1 MIKAKKK
8 KALKVV
14 KPKSNAPSKPKGKE
28 LKTKTLGTLFYGN
41 DIEKNII
48 LKTDNLNNAI
58 TGIYK
63 TYLPE
68 LSQAISKYLKANK
81 KMKLDMLEI
90 RKYIYKL
97 VAYKTVSKS
106 GEITKNQSFEN
117 NVTRAI
123 QISLLIENKKSGVMF
138 NKDNELIAKS
148 KNVYPELS
156 TFSPTGKKLK
166 ATKNTSSELVSL
178 PIARMSELFKSDV
191 LGQKTNNSKKQSTP
205 KNNKSK
211 TITSDIVVS
220 LMIKHLQNLNS
231 LPKEKLFDAIK
242 GQKQKDLLQVAKGIL
257 RLVAK
262 KSVLEVSE
270 NGKVVNKASE
280 ILFSATFETENKWAV
295 KHLDTAIKNY
305 ALEPVIKTGTSK

>member
-1 MIKAKKK
+1 MSKAKKK
-8 KALKVV
+8 NALKVV

-68 LSQAISKYLKANK
+68 LAQAISKYLKANK
-81 KMKLDMLEI
+81 KVKLDMLEI

-138 NKDNELIAKS
+138 NKDNALIAKS
-148 KNVYPELS
+148 KNVYPELN

-211 TITSDIVVS
+211 TITTDTVVS

-231 LPKEKLFDAIK
+231 LPKDKLFDAIK

-270 NGKVVNKASE
+270 GGKVINKASE
-280 ILFSATFETENKWAV
+280 VLFSATFEAQNKWSS
-295 KHLDTAIKNY
+295 KHLDTAIKSY
-305 ALEPVIKTGTSK
+305 ALEPVRQTG